1 VQALG
6 RTYSTPPDVPADR
19 IEALRSAFMKTMADP
34 EFLAD
39 AEKTGIDILPMDGA
53 TVQKLWAEYAAT
65 PAPLVEKAKVMV
77 AP

>member
-1 VQALG
+1 
-6 RTYSTPPDVPADR
+6 
-19 IEALRSAFMKTMADP
+19 MADP

-53 TVQKLWAEYAAT
+53 TVQKLWSDYAST